1 MCYVRHFAP
10 VGAIFDGDE
19 RIDLIAA
26 DRALFADEAEPERPK
41 RRRAPWSAIG
51 AVAVVG
57 LATFVLWPRPE
68 PPEWRVFRPAPVP
81 AAGLSD
87 ELTFDRPPGPIG
99 TVELA
104 PPPVDL
110 KPEAGFVFGEPGGT
124 ITTRR
129 WALFRTKPSSLPP
142 APASAGLASVNGVPA
157 DIRRVRVRHEL
168 TWGPIDGRLWSATT
182 NHLDEQEALDFAN
195 HVGYIDRSPAIAHR
209 FDLNGMEPVGSVAA
223 LDCVVLLT
231 DLLNGEHGRGAELP
245 TVITWLTLDGSIS
258 LGSIAAPS
266 DALPLVEFVLGD
278 GRPTVVHNQPAV
290 FIASRT
296 GANPVI
302 AWIENGRLIMVT
314 GDDTDEKLM
323 ELAESVRPATTREW
337 RTIARASLREPIGD
351 LFGDGV
357 RLFRGDDGA
366 TGDEFDVT
374 ANIFA
379 PGSSNTLFVV
389 CVNTIDGE
397 TAGLLQWCNS
407 SPPVPPLLFVTEP
420 VNGRRFV
427 VALVAEEEAEG
438 AAVRIQLTDGSYILV
453 PLGDFGDQL
462 PGWAVAELLP
472 RDFGVIELWSGGAV
486 VASL

>member
-1 MCYVRHFAP
+1 MLNVRHFALMALIP
-10 VGAIFDGDE
+10 EDRE
-19 RIDLIAA
+19 HIDLIDV
-26 DRALFADEAEPERPK
+26 DRELFGEIHAEPSP
-41 RRRAPWSAIG
+41 RRTRIPWGAIG

-57 LATFVLWPRPE
+57 LAAFVLWPRPE
-68 PPEWRVFRPAPVP
+68 RPEWRLFQPAPVP
-81 AAGLSD
+81 AAGMSD

-99 TVELA
+99 TAELA

-110 KPEAGFVFGEPGGT
+110 KPEAGYVFAEPGGT

-129 WALFRTKPSSLPP
+129 WASFRTRSSSLPP
-142 APASAGLASVNGVPA
+142 APASSGFASVNGVPA

-168 TWGPIDGRLWSATT
+168 TWGPVDGRTWSVTT
-182 NHLDEQEALDFAN
+182 NHLSEQEALEFAN
-195 HVGYIDRSPAIAHR
+195 HVGYVERSPAIAYR

-231 DLLNGEHGRGAELP
+231 DLMRGERGRGAELP
-245 TVITWLTLDGSIS
+245 TVITWLTLDGSVS

-278 GRPTVVHNQPAV
+278 GHPTVVHNQPAV
-290 FIASRT
+290 FIPSRT

-302 AWIENGRLIMVT
+302 AWIEDGRLIMVT
-314 GDDTDEKLM
+314 GDETDRRLM
-323 ELAESVRPATTREW
+323 ALAESVRPATTGEW
-337 RTIARASLREPIGD
+337 RTIARASLREPIGN
-351 LFGDGV
+351 LFGDAS
-357 RLFRGDDGA
+357 RLYRGDDGA

-374 ANIFA
+374 ASIFA
-379 PGSSNTLFVV
+379 PDQPISMLVV

-407 SPPVPPLLFVTEP
+407 SPPVLPLLFVTEP

-427 VALVAEEEAEG
+427 VAFVAEEQARTAELRVKL
-438 AAVRIQLTDGSYILV
+438 ADGTWTLR
-453 PLGDFGDQL
+453 LEDFGAEL

-472 RDFGVIELWSGGAV
+472 RDFGPIQLWVDGEL
-486 VASL
+486 VAAT